1 MMFPLLLMLAAMI
14 FAVCSGPLD
23 RTFQGGGKLR
33 YVILVC
39 SAGVFLISLIGVLA
53 RLHAL

>member
-14 FAVCSGPLD
+14 FAACSGPLD